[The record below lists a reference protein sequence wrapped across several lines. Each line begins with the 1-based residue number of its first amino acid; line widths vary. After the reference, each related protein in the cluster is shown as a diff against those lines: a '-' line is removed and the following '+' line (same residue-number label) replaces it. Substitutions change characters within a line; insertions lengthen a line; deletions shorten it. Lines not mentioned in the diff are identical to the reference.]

1 MDGLVAGQTTIS
13 FATYAVIAVREGR
26 VDVLIICL
34 VTVGAMLGFLMFN
47 HKPAQIFMGD
57 LGSLALGGMLTV
69 VAILLHR
76 EWSLLL
82 IGIIYVIETASVILQ
97 VASFKLTGK
106 RIFLMSPI
114 HHHFEMKG
122 WSEWQIDLTFW
133 LVGLIASCV
142 YLVFFL

>member
-1 MDGLVAGQTTIS
+1 MPLTGDDAQHFTIHRSKDAGVAEVGVGGL
-13 FATYAVIAVREGR
+13 
-26 VDVLIICL
+26 
-34 VTVGAMLGFLMFN
+34 
-47 HKPAQIFMGD
+47 H
-57 LGSLALGGMLTV
+57 
-69 VAILLHR
+69 
-76 EWSLLL
+76 
-82 IGIIYVIETASVILQ
+82 VIETASVILQ